1 MVIMHF
7 WQLRSDITP
16 ESGPLPQPARP
27 GPAEPQTCSRAVL
40 GPLLPV
46 GLHGFPYRV
55 AAVKD
60 MGAELLVEVAKVAGN
75 LVEDQRLTKRDVL
88 FSRPA

>member
-1 MVIMHF
+1 
-7 WQLRSDITP
+7 
-16 ESGPLPQPARP
+16 
-27 GPAEPQTCSRAVL
+27 
-40 GPLLPV
+40 
-46 GLHGFPYRV
+46 
-55 AAVKD
+55 